1 MNRKTL
7 IIRIANA
14 LLLTAMLSACS
25 NTTVHA
31 PAIMDMASCPPKSG
45 IALSLN
51 EAVRYYT
58 CIGSLPAPDLA
69 TEYTATMHSYSKTGS
84 DSDRIRLAMLLSL
97 PDTSFHNTAEAL
109 KLLES
114 FPGNLPGKPAAPP
127 SAEPALHHLARM
139 LSMILAEQQ
148 RENDILNELAKALA
162 AEKAHSD
169 FLQGKID
176 AIKNLEINMI
186 HRDQP

>member
-7 IIRIANA
+7 FIQIANA
-14 LLLTAMLSACS
+14 LLLTALLSACS
-25 NTTVHA
+25 STAVHA
-31 PAIMDMASCPPKSG
+31 PATMDIASCPPKSG

-51 EAVRYYT
+51 EAVLYYT
-58 CIGSLPAPDLA
+58 CIGSLPVPDLA
-69 TEYTATMHSYSKTGS
+69 TEYTTTMQSYSKTGR
-84 DSDRIRLAMLLSL
+84 DSDRIRLAMLLSM
-97 PDTSFHNTAEAL
+97 PDTAFHNTAEAL

-114 FPGNLPGKPAAPP
+114 FPGKPAPP
-127 SAEPALHHLARM
+127 PTAEPALYNLARM
-139 LSMILAEQQ
+139 LNMILVEQR
-148 RENDILNELAKALA
+148 RENDTLNDLAKALA
-162 AEKAHSD
+162 AERAHSE